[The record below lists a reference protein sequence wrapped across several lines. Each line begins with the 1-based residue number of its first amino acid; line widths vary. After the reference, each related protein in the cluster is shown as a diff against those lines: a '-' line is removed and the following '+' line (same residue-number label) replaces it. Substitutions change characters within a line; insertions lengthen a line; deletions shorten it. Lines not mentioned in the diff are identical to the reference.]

1 MTDEPPQP
9 DPETLRIVARLA
21 RSRALL
27 PRAVDHRDG
36 MARLGAQRAL
46 EQLAVDLEA
55 TADELD
61 RAGDSEAR

>member
-21 RSRALL
+21 RSRARL
-27 PRAVDHRDG
+27 PRSVDHRDG
-36 MARLGAQRAL
+36 LIRLGAQRAL

-55 TADELD
+55 TADELGRGED
-61 RAGDSEAR
+61 GKTR